1 MLYHRRMLYYENSNA
16 MPWSASDATWDE
28 LLCTTARNPVS
39 KNLRKNVVA
48 LSTQRWPD
56 GDGTRII
63 VGVAQMCVSVHC
75 IWSWTI
81 LYVTVQK
88 AYRCPIRKGDGTGCA
103 HTMLSVSLSRSSQKL
118 WERGWLP
125 FLESSR
131 QKCLPGQ
138 NNSMQCYKMTPMSR
152 YPIFKFQGQ
161 KGTRIWFRRRK

>member
-1 MLYHRRMLYYENSNA
+1 MV
-16 MPWSASDATWDE
+16 
-28 LLCTTARNPVS
+28 CIGC
-39 KNLRKNVVA
+39 NLRRVA
-48 LSTQRWPD
+48 LYNCSKSCEQKPTKKRSSVEYSEV
-56 GDGTRII
+56 TRRRRCKDNSR
-63 VGVAQMCVSVHC
+63 VAQMCVSVHC

-161 KGTRIWFRRRK
+161 KGTRIWFRRRKIREK